1 MAARAE
7 TAGNSSVEV
16 GLRTTL
22 HWPLFHRLRILR
34 QQRVVETSMALALV
48 VHTTFRGISKIDIK
62 IPQEP

>member
-7 TAGNSSVEV
+7 TADNSSVEV

-22 HWPLFHRLRILR
+22 HWQLFHRLRILR

-48 VHTTFRGISKIDIK
+48 VHTFRGISKIDIK
-62 IPQEP
+62 VPQEP